1 MSVGFRK
8 SLFGFNSN
16 DVIEYIEKAQRNFN
30 AKENALNKKLDGLK
44 SELEHSTKLCEEL
57 ANEKQDLQQQIDA
70 FNAKYE
76 EIERISENIGKLYLV
91 AQTNSKAIMEN
102 SKNSVQLADAEI
114 ERNLNS
120 ISDAH
125 KSLNELRDR
134 ITKTSEEFT
143 NEVDTLISSLEATI
157 NQINENS
164 AAIEEAKLEFS
175 EVFASITE

>member
-16 DVIEYIEKAQRNFN
+16 DVIEYIEKAQRNFTL
-30 AKENALNKKLDGLK
+30 KENTLNKKLDEVK
-44 SELEHSTKLCEEL
+44 EELNRSNSLCEAL
-57 ANEKQDLQQQIDA
+57 ASEKQDLQRQIDE

-102 SKNSVQLADAEI
+102 SENSVQLADAEI

-120 ISDAH
+120 IADAH

-143 NEVDTLISSLEATI
+143 NEVDGLISSLEATI

-164 AAIEEAKLEFS
+164 SAIEEAKTEFS